1 MFDVDYCGGGSLAD
15 ALRQAEYDVR
25 RMGEQA
31 VVSIA
36 VMPDSSVPDCW
47 WVNIT
52 YQPQRANS
60 DSAFYRRQ

>member
-25 RMGEQA
+25 RMGEDA

-36 VMPDSSVPDCW
+36 VMPDASVPDCW

-52 YQPQRANS
+52 YQPQRAES
-60 DSAFYRRQ
+60 DSGFYRRA